1 MCKNIGAKLTQEN
14 TSIESDI
21 AAAQNTDWDNNLN
34 KEESNDVKTIKRNCP
49 SHEIGFSVD
58 ETKNELDIPEE
69 NISTLLCYL
78 ELHDQQYVKILSK
91 AYIRC
96 KVYSY
101 GGPKILK

>member
-1 MCKNIGAKLTQEN
+1 MCKNVGADPTQGSS
-14 TSIESDI
+14 SIESDI
-21 AAAQNTDWDNNLN
+21 AAAQNIDWDNN
-34 KEESNDVKTIKRNCP
+34 EVKGIERKCP
-49 SHEIGFSVD
+49 GHEICFAVE
-58 ETKNELDIPEE
+58 ETKTELDIPEE

-91 AYIRC
+91 AYARC